1 MIPLAISSGPAS
13 SGLARMEYRRKRHC
27 HREDDSRLEFFDQT
41 PVDPVM
47 ENEPTIAQSPLSM
60 TSSGDPTRTMAMDGH
75 IANDLCAEMVQNYTS
90 IIQKQKLSWTTH
102 LRLRRMLGAGGQGV
116 VFLTERR
123 GSDNF
128 TLPVALKI
136 FSPERY
142 ASPEA
147 YAADM
152 KHVGQVATKV
162 ARIQHDNL
170 LLVQNFLEREQIRMM
185 VMEWVE
191 GYDLRQLLTPRML
204 IRFRERV
211 SVRRWE
217 QINEVLVTQG
227 DLQPRFKPGVAM
239 AIIRSCL
246 QALSALHRAGI
257 VHRDIKPANIMLK
270 RSGHAKIIDIGSAF
284 DADNPPNRRACTPA
298 YAAPEVLEGRGHTA
312 LSDLASLGYVLIEL
326 LAGQP
331 LFSGATELAEL
342 LQLKQSLDA
351 RLDTLLPAEVVCND
365 LLMSFCR
372 SLIAWDPDNR
382 FPNADDAQLVEH
394 GAAAFHRQLVK
405 GDMASEYENDIRIW
419 IEELLEFDQNQTLDL

>member
-1 MIPLAISSGPAS
+1 MSNDITETQNA
-13 SGLARMEYRRKRHC
+13 
-27 HREDDSRLEFFDQT
+27 
-41 PVDPVM
+41 
-47 ENEPTIAQSPLSM
+47 LSL
-60 TSSGDPTRTMAMDGH
+60 TSSGDPTGTM
-75 IANDLCAEMVQNYTS
+75 DLKASAAGGNCAEMMATYSS
-90 IIQKQKLSWTTH
+90 IISTQKMSWTTY
-102 LRLRRMLGAGGQGV
+102 LRLKRMLGAGGQGV

-123 GSDNF
+123 GADDF

-142 ASPEA
+142 ATPEL

-152 KHVGQVATKV
+152 SHVARVAALV

-170 LLVQNFLEREQIRMM
+170 LQVQNFLDRESIRMM

-191 GYDLRQLLTPRML
+191 GYDLRQLLTPKML
-204 IRFRERV
+204 VRFRERV
-211 SVRRWE
+211 SLRRW
-217 QINEVLVTQG
+217 QQLNEVLVTQG
-227 DLQPRFKPGVAM
+227 ELQPRFKPGVAV

-246 QALSALHRAGI
+246 QALSALHRNGI
-257 VHRDIKPANIMLK
+257 VHGDIKPSNIMLK

-284 DADNPPNRRACTPA
+284 EIAKPPNRHACTPA
-298 YAAPEVLEGRGHTA
+298 YAAPEVIEGREHTP
-312 LSDLASLGYVLIEL
+312 LSDLASIGYVLVEL

-331 LFSGATELAEL
+331 LFSGATELS
-342 LQLKQSLDA
+342 QLIHLKKNLVR

-372 SLIAWDPDNR
+372 ELVAWDPAHR
-382 FPNADDAQLVEH
+382 FPSADHAQLVEH

-419 IEELLEFDQNQTLDL
+419 IEELLEFDESQTLDL